1 MHGAIEGTISLDA
14 LQLYGRTKF
23 PGPLYGRGLAPSGNN
38 SRAEAHMMLSVIGVF
53 YLHRACIRDIHNKAR
68 EVDNSD
74 RSIPLWSQLETNT
87 PFFPP
92 FFLSPF
98 IY

>member
-1 MHGAIEGTISLDA
+1 
-14 LQLYGRTKF
+14 
-23 PGPLYGRGLAPSGNN
+23 
-38 SRAEAHMMLSVIGVF
+38 MMLSVIGVF

-74 RSIPLWSQLETNT
+74 RSIPLWAQLETNT

-92 FFLSPF
+92 FFNFFNGLPSATKSPS
-98 IY
+98 